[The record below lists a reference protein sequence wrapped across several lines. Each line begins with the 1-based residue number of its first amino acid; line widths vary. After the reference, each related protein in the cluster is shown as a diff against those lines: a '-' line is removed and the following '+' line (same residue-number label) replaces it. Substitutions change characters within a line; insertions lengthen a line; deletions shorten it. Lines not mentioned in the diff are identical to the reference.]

1 VEKSQILYI
10 DASSG
15 ISGDMTIGALLD
27 LGGGLGFL
35 RERLACLSLR
45 GYRLSDRREMR
56 AGIQAT
62 KFDVILDENPDPPG
76 HHGASHGAHH
86 HHHHHRSFAEIRT
99 MIESSSLSP
108 WVREKSVGAFFRLA
122 QAEGTVHNQPPEEV
136 HFHEV
141 GAVDSIVDIVG
152 CMILME
158 ELMPVRVVCT
168 PVNVGRGTL
177 ECRHGIYPVPGP
189 AVEHLLRGVPTFS
202 NEVEGEL
209 TTPTGAALLTVLAE
223 SYGPRPLMSTVRA
236 GYGAGTRDTPGSAN
250 VLRLTL
256 AEEGLV
262 GTSGDAGEVMVIEA
276 AIDDMSPQVWGYF
289 QERALSAGALDVYAV
304 PALMKKNRPAFVLT
318 VVCEPAHL
326 DGLTSLVFAETTTI
340 GLRYTAAR
348 RRTLDREIVQVQTD
362 YGAVRIKVASLR
374 GRRVNFVPEY
384 EDCRRLAAERGV
396 PLKDVTA
403 AASRAYLN
411 TVAS

>member
-1 VEKSQILYI
+1 VGKNQILYI
-10 DASSG
+10 DASCG

-27 LGGGLGFL
+27 LGGKLEFL
-35 RERLACLSLR
+35 QEKLASVSLR
-45 GYRLSDRREMR
+45 GYRLSARKELR

-62 KFDVILDENPDPPG
+62 KFDVIFDENSDPPG
-76 HHGASHGAHH
+76 HHGVSHDV
-86 HHHHHRSFAEIRT
+86 HHHHHRSFGDIRR
-99 MIESSSLSP
+99 MIELSSLP
-108 WVREKSVGAFFRLA
+108 AWVKERSVSAFLKLA
-122 QAEGTVHNQPPEEV
+122 QAEGAVHNQRPEEV

-141 GAVDSIVDIVG
+141 GAADSIIDIVG

-158 ELMPVRVVCT
+158 ELMPARIVCS

-177 ECRHGIYPVPGP
+177 KCRHGIYPVPGP
-189 AVEHLLRGVPTFS
+189 AAEHLLRGVPTFS

-209 TTPTGAALLTVLAE
+209 TTPTGAALLAVLVG
-223 SYGPRPLMSTVRA
+223 SYGSRPLMSALRA
-236 GYGAGTRDTPGSAN
+236 GYGAGTRDTPGGAN

-256 AEEGLV
+256 AEEGYADA
-262 GTSGDAGEVMVIEA
+262 SGEAGEVIVVEA

-304 PALMKKNRPAFVLT
+304 PALMKKNRPGFVLT
-318 VVCEPAHL
+318 IVCESARF
-326 DGLTSLVFAETTTI
+326 DEMTRLVFAETTTI
-340 GLRYTAAR
+340 GLRYTTAL
-348 RRTLDREIVQVQTD
+348 RRTLDREIVQVQTE
-362 YGAVRIKVASLR
+362 YGAVGIKVASLQ

-384 EDCRRLAAERGV
+384 EDCRRLAAEKGV

-411 TVAS
+411 SAAS